1 MEKLDRKISDKIL
14 YSFNGAKEWPDLMS
28 VIKELNSLLQK
39 NNDCNFKFIKEK
51 ITLSRRLAQ
60 CLNSS
65 LPAGLHEN
73 ALMTYD
79 IILDNILKHNNNHLG
94 NDLALYSSGLF
105 PFFQNASPSN
115 KQDYLVKIIKGKYLK
130 MESTELELC
139 LTGLLVSIL
148 PGLEE
153 QNELIT
159 KQIKEI
165 FGSLREKLSDYVFY
179 GCLWS
184 IIIRNQKL
192 RLMGMKYINETIP
205 PYKVFEESTKE
216 QQEEHINKYF
226 PKLSTMVINTL
237 SAVVEDTDIQ
247 IVRTGM
253 DFILKTLP
261 LNCSDILLT
270 NDQKITL
277 LISALNLLVK
287 NEYSTTRRLSQW
299 LLGTSTI
306 DDDIDLENNEIK
318 NMISLLIEA
327 FKRIFSIEK
336 TTTKKKLLNNLK
348 VIEQLLNQQVSL
360 SDAILENI
368 SYDII
373 MCIVKYWDTDLGGS
387 EMAHSD
393 EVIMKA
399 KSFFNKDPSFIE
411 WLWISLANNLHAFNA
426 ESSNVAYK
434 MPNSIDNAIKP
445 LKFCLLYI
453 NINSNE
459 NKVKYYI
466 PIISNLLKIMMKSKS
481 ADLKYTQPII
491 FISLVFTKSLQ
502 EVSPEQ
508 DQKGRST
515 IFLTVTT
522 SIEDNLNE
530 KIQDISSLIRQ
541 KFNISQVSSLEYIMK
556 NKEYQKLLAQFT
568 ENILNFQKG
577 YLKIV
582 ETLLQEGNN
591 EPISRNEMITFKQA
605 TELIIR
611 TQEYA
616 QQTEVPQWLV
626 SLEKATF
633 CDNTQLSLEAASYL
647 LNLLILDHKG
657 EIFTKIKEDIRTR
670 EIEGDVIS
678 KEKLDNLIALSH
690 IKPNTAE
697 ILMAMIWNLIE
708 DQAIQKKVIDLLIK
722 FSKTDLEIFI
732 NTIANT
738 FVENNFDKNV
748 NAIKKFSQF
757 WKLTNELYPEVI
769 FFKNGECIF
778 KMLDFLDH
786 EHPLLR
792 HLAKSWLSQ
801 SVGQFNKI
809 LDPLLAVLLSK
820 ETSWKLGVDNRI
832 YFDKEYDNRRI
843 MDTFRKLKNIII
855 NVTDLSIKYFIQNP
869 SNKELLI
876 MDTFGKILE
885 ENQLTM
891 PRSTY
896 LQLIVSISL
905 RFIQGKV
912 ISEISKTFSRE
923 NYSVNAASCE
933 FLEFLLSFIEPKSH
947 LMTIASYITG
957 PVLEILYQ
965 TIEDRDEVMQVQLLN
980 LLKVLLFDTKGEHKK
995 AKEEAKRIFMNKT
1008 LHKCLIQGIQTHYF
1022 FVRGHFIYFVECCL
1036 PIFKEVLDYR
1046 TQQEIASTLI
1056 KTTTDFLI
1064 QRVSYSKLAHK
1075 DVHKFSHANQNNNFF
1090 IYKNYLE
1097 EYKEY
1102 KRYDENDINIIVK
1115 GLKEILFHFL
1125 EIKESLLNNVN
1136 NWVQFKKNFLSQYKQ
1151 SSSLGDYLSSLFS
1164 KDDFDEKGNNESN
1177 PEMSQNIYKILGD
1190 LLSTFVIA
1198 WVNHSANYEKK
1209 DYCLNNNGIL
1219 AYMDND
1225 YDYSRDTDLYYNDD
1239 NKKQVKNQIVEIAFN
1254 LFMKNPYE
1262 FIYHFLSLWRDNK
1275 SNPVLEKD
1283 KQYKLS
1289 MIELLMS
1296 MNIPLNIIFLNLA
1309 TILNKSAK
1317 INYSKGNSKNLL
1329 TPYTTSVTE
1338 SQMCHF
1344 IYSYVLLYNFD
1355 KSSKDA
1361 KSQLIDIWNEL
1372 IPIFEYYLKNSKIA
1386 YTICWLYE
1394 ILNIMVNKYPIIKTS
1409 DEPNIKKRVS
1419 DIYNSLNKKLFDIA
1433 FFGKF
1438 DSVYETDEHLVLPI
1452 LPSIYTNTVL
1462 EMFPDDDLYKKR
1474 EETLQVRN
1482 ESEQQ
1487 SNVFRDSSLVDNAND
1502 SSSDNKNNANNKD
1515 LVRLDGYVNDFYHF
1529 YYKIIT
1535 EEQKMKK
1542 NQNQNQNHEVLQR
1555 IYRKITFLCLKSN
1568 YHSITKNLFIDRPN
1582 EIIKML
1588 YGLVRNLMTMMNP
1601 TGPNKED
1608 SKFYAELSTEFLQ
1621 SLMKDCP
1628 NLTSSAAKQQ
1638 IMDYFTNE
1646 SFFKTTPKIIRLWKD
1661 IIRNLSASYHEI
1673 IDDLISQMDSG
1684 FFFGKGSN
1692 QVKVKT
1698 LRRIS
1703 FVIYSCP
1710 KDTFSNKINI
1720 FKEKV
1725 KDLFITYGDIAVLE
1739 SEIFLMIRVLFLR
1752 FSHDNIM
1759 EMIRLL
1765 WPIIFNELVLILEN
1779 KKKNQNVRLM
1789 LESFKFIE
1797 LLSLANIEEF
1807 SLYQWIFIVDTFD
1820 TKRLDTTD
1828 ENSLLSSL
1836 LKNET
1841 KIFKPIAMNVSK
1853 DWKSEIKFKGN
1864 GKTKSELIIVTKTQ
1878 NESENEMI
1886 GLVKKFFYSIG
1897 DMNNFKV
1904 NVNYNQIEEVIE
1916 DDFLTINEDNTKK

>member
-14 YSFNGAKEWPDLMS
+14 YGFNNAKEWPDLMS

-39 NNDCNFKFIKEK
+39 NNECNFKLIKEK
-51 ITLSRRLAQ
+51 ITLARRLAQ

-73 ALMTYD
+73 ALITYD

-115 KQDYLVKIIKGKYLK
+115 KQDYLLKIIKGKFLK

-159 KQIKEI
+159 KHIKEI
-165 FGSLREKLSDYVFY
+165 FGSLRERLSDYVFY

-205 PYKVFEESTKE
+205 PYKVFEECTKE
-216 QQEEHINKYF
+216 QQDEHINKYF
-226 PKLSTMVINTL
+226 PQLNTMIINTV
-237 SAVVEDTDIQ
+237 STVVEDSDVQ

-261 LNCSDILLT
+261 LNCSDNLLT

-299 LLGTSTI
+299 LLGTATI

-327 FKRIFSIEK
+327 FKRIFSAEN
-336 TTTKKKLLNNLK
+336 TTSKKKLLNNLK

-387 EMAHSD
+387 ETAHGD
-393 EVIMKA
+393 EIITKA

-426 ESSNVAYK
+426 EATNDAYK
-434 MPNSIDNAIKP
+434 MSNSIDNAIKP

-466 PIISNLLKIMMKSKS
+466 PIISNLLKIMMTFKS
-481 ADLKYTQPII
+481 ADFLKYTKHII

-502 EVSPEQ
+502 EISAEQ

-522 SIEDNLNE
+522 SIEDNLSE

-541 KFNISQVSSLEYIMK
+541 RFNISQESSLENIMK
-556 NKEYQKLLAQFT
+556 NKEYQTLLAQFT
-568 ENILNFQKG
+568 ENILNFQNG

-591 EPISRNEMITFKQA
+591 EPISRNEMRIFKQS

-657 EIFTKIKEDIRTR
+657 EIYTKIKEDIRTR
-670 EIEGDVIS
+670 ELEGDVIS
-678 KEKLDNLIALSH
+678 KEKLNNLIALSH
-690 IKPNTAE
+690 IKPNSAE
-697 ILMAMIWNLIE
+697 ILMAMLWNLIE

-757 WKLTNELYPEVI
+757 WKSTNELYPEVI

-820 ETSWKLGVDNRI
+820 ETSWKLGIDNKI

-869 SNKELLI
+869 SNRELLK
-876 MDTFGKILE
+876 MDTFGQILE
-885 ENQLTM
+885 ENKLTM

-896 LQLIVSISL
+896 LQLMVSISL

-912 ISEISKTFSRE
+912 ISELSRAFSRE

-947 LMTIASYITG
+947 LMTIALFITE

-995 AKEEAKRIFMNKT
+995 VKEEAGKMFTNET
-1008 LHKCLIQGIQTHYF
+1008 LRKCLIQGIQTHYF

-1036 PIFKEVLDYR
+1036 PIFKEVLDLKI
-1046 TQQEIASTLI
+1046 QQDIAIQLI
-1056 KTTTDFLI
+1056 GTTTDFLI

-1075 DVHKFSHANQNNNFF
+1075 DVHKFSHANQKISFF

-1164 KDDFDEKGNNESN
+1164 KDDFDDKGNNESN
-1177 PEMSQNIYKILGD
+1177 PEMSQNIYRILGD

-1198 WVNHSANYEKK
+1198 WVNHSENYERK

-1219 AYMDND
+1219 AYVDMD

-1262 FIYHFLSLWRDNK
+1262 FISHFLSLWRNN
-1275 SNPVLEKD
+1275 SINPILAKD

-1296 MNIPLNIIFLNLA
+1296 MNIPLNIIFLNIA
-1309 TILNKSAK
+1309 TILNKSVK
-1317 INYSKGNSKNLL
+1317 YNYSKGNSKNLL
-1329 TPYTTSVTE
+1329 TPYTISVFE
-1338 SQMCHF
+1338 SQICHF
-1344 IYSYVLLYNFD
+1344 IYSYVLLHNFD

-1361 KSQLIDIWNEL
+1361 NSQIIDIWNEL

-1394 ILNIMVNKYPIIKTS
+1394 ILNIMVNKYPIMRTS
-1409 DEPNIKKRVS
+1409 DEPNIKKRVI
-1419 DIYNSLNKKLFDIA
+1419 DIYNSLNKKLCDIA

-1462 EMFPDDDLYKKR
+1462 EMFPNDDLYKKR
-1474 EETLQVRN
+1474 EETLQVGN
-1482 ESEQQ
+1482 EAEQQ
-1487 SNVFRDSSLVDNAND
+1487 NNLLKNSFLIDNAND
-1502 SSSDNKNNANNKD
+1502 SSSFNKTNTNNND
-1515 LVRLDGYVNDFYHF
+1515 LLRLDGYVNQFYHF
-1529 YYKIIT
+1529 YYDIVRDN
-1535 EEQKMKK
+1535 QKVKK
-1542 NQNQNQNHEVLQR
+1542 NYEVLKG

-1568 YHSITKNLFIDRPN
+1568 YHSITKSLFIDRPN
-1582 EIIKML
+1582 EITKML
-1588 YGLVRNLMTMMNP
+1588 YGLIRNLMVMMNP
-1601 TGPNKED
+1601 TGPNKAD
-1608 SKFYAELSTEFLQ
+1608 AKFFAELSTEFLQ

-1628 NLTSSAAKQQ
+1628 SLTSSAAKQL

-1661 IIRNLSASYHEI
+1661 IISNLSAYYHEI

-1684 FFFGKGSN
+1684 FFFSKGSN
-1692 QVKVKT
+1692 QVKIKT

-1725 KDLFITYGDIAVLE
+1725 KDLFITYGDISVLE

-1752 FSHDNIM
+1752 FSHDNIL

-1779 KKKNQNVRLM
+1779 KKKNQTIRLM

-1828 ENSLLSSL
+1828 ENSLMSSL
-1836 LKNET
+1836 LKKET
-1841 KIFKPIAMNVSK
+1841 QIFKPIAMNISN
-1853 DWKSEIKFKGN
+1853 DWKSDIKFKGN
-1864 GKTKSELIIVTKTQ
+1864 GKTKSELIIVSKTQ
-1878 NESENEMI
+1878 NESESEMI

-1904 NVNYNQIEEVIE
+1904 NVNYTQIEEVIE